1 MTKTKFV
8 VPDVILFATGKLHK
22 TYLKSC
28 LHGLPGNIPQV
39 IESGQVYSVVGG
51 GADRILVL
59 GITVYMKLRKYVF
72 IFAQVHAFLCVF

>member
-8 VPDVILFATGKLHK
+8 IPDVILFATGKLHK

-39 IESGQVYSVVGG
+39 IESGQVYSFVGG
-51 GADRILVL
+51 KVEKLLVL
-59 GITVYMKLRKYVF
+59 GITVYSRSRKYVF
-72 IFAQVHAFLCVF
+72 IFAQVHAFLRVL